1 MNSLYILLQLV
12 LEIYGWIVIAYVVVG
27 LLIAFGIVNACN
39 RAVNII
45 YEFLTRIT
53 EPALRPIR
61 RILPRTGQLDLSP
74 IVLLLLIFFLR
85 LLLAEYW
92 PRTGVSTTTG

>member
-1 MNSLYILLQLV
+1 MNSLYILLQLI
-12 LEIYGWIVIAYVVVG
+12 LDIYGWIVIAYVVVG
-27 LLIAFGIVNACN
+27 LLIAFGVVNAYN

-53 EPALRPIR
+53 EPTLRPIR
-61 RILPRTGQLDLSP
+61 RI
-74 IVLLLLIFFLR
+74 LR

-92 PRTGVSTTTG
+92 PRGGVTTTG

>member
-1 MNSLYILLQLV
+1 MNSLYIVLQLV

-27 LLIAFGIVNACN
+27 LLMAFGVVNVYN
-39 RAVNII
+39 RAVNVI
-45 YEFLTRIT
+45 YEFLSRAT

-61 RILPRTGQLDLSP
+61 RMMPRLGQIDLSP
-74 IVLLLLIFFLR
+74 MILLLILLLLR

-92 PRTGVSTTTG
+92 PRGGTVVQ

>member
-1 MNSLYILLQLV
+1 MNSLYIVLQLV
-12 LEIYGWIVIAYVVVG
+12 LEIYGWIVIAYVIVG
-27 LLIAFGIVNACN
+27 LLMAFGVVNVYN

-45 YEFLTRIT
+45 YEFLTRAT

-61 RILPRTGQLDLSP
+61 RVLPRMGQIDLSP
-74 IVLLLLIFFLR
+74 LVLLLGLMLVR

-92 PRTGVSTTTG
+92 PRTAMSPA